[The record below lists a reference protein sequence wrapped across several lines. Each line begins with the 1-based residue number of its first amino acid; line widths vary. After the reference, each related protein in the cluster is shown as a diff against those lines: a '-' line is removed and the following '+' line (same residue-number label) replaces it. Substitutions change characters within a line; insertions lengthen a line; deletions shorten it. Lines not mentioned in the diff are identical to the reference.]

1 MKFSCFPLPHPI
13 MVHLSDIASI
23 KCEKP
28 FKVLWNTFLSVKVD
42 STLQSYTFDS
52 SSKILLLIFKTWAA
66 EDWIYWKLYVNANID
81 HNFDDSFLTCVIGAK
96 YCIGIIVHWHYD
108 WRIKSVFFS
117 LKSLSINLEIYLY
130 IGKFGLKKVLVW
142 SWSCHTL
149 ALIKSTF
156 LYWDVTSPF
165 LVIYSKWGKVS
176 AQGVPW

>member
-1 MKFSCFPLPHPI
+1 

-81 HNFDDSFLTCVIGAK
+81 HNFDDSFLTCVKGAK
-96 YCIGIIVHWHYD
+96 YCIGIMT
-108 WRIKSVFFS
+108 RIKSVIFS
-117 LKSLSINLEIYLY
+117 LKSLEIYLY

-165 LVIYSKWGKVS
+165 WVIYSKWGKVS
-176 AQGVPW
+176 AQGVLW